1 MPRASI
7 RVSVRLCPSAGE
19 KLPRTDL
26 CTSRHAYGLRSS
38 EIANLPEVNPQ
49 GSVRHGLFAD
59 HVGAGGT
66 TIWAAATSGG
76 ETVTVHLLACMLA
89 RIWRRD
95 EAVSIWSELVDA
107 RKVRLE
113 EHIAASEF
121 ECSLSNLTASRIDI
135 SRAQLDAWDASA
147 RQVLETRLTG
157 TALQQTQLRLLVDN
171 ISLPISPQGSLY
183 NTVVNTAAQALQAL
197 DCLVRGVPQ
206 QIDKGSVLLGLSSWH
221 LYPDVLVASTN
232 THIRQGDGLI
242 ASGGIITIGLESK
255 DGDSCGVS
263 WSLPLAQ
270 AKYYGDPVLAKR
282 HLGVEQSRV
291 PFQELQLVVLGSI
304 LSQWDEPSLDLDKQM
319 EYIQRLSIAV
329 RGTMKE
335 TVVND
340 AWYRT
345 DAKGF
350 DWLHSLGDV
359 AETYS
364 RSKGVT
370 RTQMSRLVALGK
382 RRCIEF
388 LGPRKS
394 RLPPIFGLANFQI
407 LMKALNSAN
416 ERIQFL
422 TSWADKELDPDIL
435 PDAVILYYPDG
446 EYERVRCTRL
456 VNATPSSRDKR
467 KLNQDAGVG
476 HAVTWTLSGDKDD
489 DPYNFDNPK
498 EFLNRCMIPS
508 GPGEPPA
515 LHRIL
520 CGDVHSA
527 VIYVPLSGSLNS
539 FKNDITIPQFFHC
552 IDEGNFPMDRIAE
565 AIGLV
570 CKDPAYRRYFESLN
584 ALTVAAKVFS
594 HLRGART
601 HLAVI
606 NRPVTQAQWWTE
618 LQSPSPLFLES
629 MFSCIA
635 YFETGMLDINPR
647 TIGSRTFAICHD
659 TSIFVA
665 ASLLNDPAET
675 TSEVGVERLVVC
687 DHDSEACDIGIARMQ
702 AVSIDSW
709 VELLDQPTE
718 TAVVRAYKNP
728 IARLAALALAMR
740 KSANVRVVRGDPCW
754 ACIGDAW
761 TTWEAAMALI
771 ASLEAEDSTGDNDS
785 ASIGRGEE
793 TEEEQEQE
801 AQEEDEIDVHYG
813 TPQDNEEEGPYALNP
828 PASDLWQQLQGPGKK
843 APAIAL
849 ITQAALDPR
858 LVRLLVLPRHEELMR
873 GRKGLAQDGS
883 QGVNSVLV
891 VALALE
897 SDIDQIAPVEH
908 QHATLVARD
917 VQHRLQSI
925 DSDPPRVAS
934 AIDPAELAEESG
946 HFGVFRESAPSVL
959 AAGEAELV
967 HVVRSHEACVLFGQ
981 QLDYLADEGVD
992 DFEHLVRRGL
1002 ADVLVYSVTHA
1013 LELGTLEALN
1023 FAPSDEIIA
1032 VKSRHLG
1039 AQLTLHDLRCKT

>member
-1 MPRASI
+1 MGLGEALSKRRRETAEDGPLHITARKLGALFQSAWPK
-7 RVSVRLCPSAGE
+7 VPS
-19 KLPRTDL
+19 LIQ
-26 CTSRHAYGLRSS
+26 AYGLRSS

-113 EHIAASEF
+113 EHIAASES
-121 ECSLSNLTASRIDI
+121 ECSLSDLTASRIDI

-147 RQVLETRLTG
+147 RAWLQCADTAK
-157 TALQQTQLRLLVDN
+157 ALQQTQLRLLVDN

-183 NTVVNTAAQALQAL
+183 NTVVDTAAQALQAL

-206 QIDKGSVLLGLSSWH
+206 QIDKGSVLLGLSSWY

-570 CKDPAYRRYFESLN
+570 CKDPAYR
-584 ALTVAAKVFS
+584 
-594 HLRGART
+594 
-601 HLAVI
+601 
-606 NRPVTQAQWWTE
+606 
-618 LQSPSPLFLES
+618 
-629 MFSCIA
+629 SCIA

-675 TSEVGVERLVVC
+675 TSEVGVERLVAISVYDRAKWVADVDILESSGWNCIEQSIVC
-687 DHDSEACDIGIARMQ
+687 DHDSEACDIGIARVQ

-771 ASLEAEDSTGDNDS
+771 ASIEAEDSTGDNDS

-828 PASDLWQQLQGPGKK
+828 QL
-843 APAIAL
+843 L
-849 ITQAALDPR
+849 ISGSSY
-858 LVRLLVLPRHEELMR
+858 R
-873 GRKGLAQDGS
+873 GR
-883 QGVNSVLV
+883 
-891 VALALE
+891 E
-897 SDIDQIAPVEH
+897 
-908 QHATLVARD
+908 
-917 VQHRLQSI
+917 
-925 DSDPPRVAS
+925 
-934 AIDPAELAEESG
+934 
-946 HFGVFRESAPSVL
+946 
-959 AAGEAELV
+959 
-967 HVVRSHEACVLFGQ
+967 
-981 QLDYLADEGVD
+981 
-992 DFEHLVRRGL
+992 
-1002 ADVLVYSVTHA
+1002 
-1013 LELGTLEALN
+1013 
-1023 FAPSDEIIA
+1023 
-1032 VKSRHLG
+1032 KS
-1039 AQLTLHDLRCKT
+1039 

>member
-1 MPRASI
+1 MASFGQLTNAFFRASQETSI
-7 RVSVRLCPSAGE
+7 GLANVNFDFSVIKYDAPREYQGLGEALSKRRRETAEDGPLHITARKLGALFQSAWPKVPS
-19 KLPRTDL
+19 LIQ
-26 CTSRHAYGLRSS
+26 AYGLRSS

-59 HVGAGGT
+59 HVGADGT

-121 ECSLSNLTASRIDI
+121 ECSLSDLTASRIDI

-147 RQVLETRLTG
+147 RAWLQCADAAK
-157 TALQQTQLRLLVDN
+157 ALQQTQLRLLVDN

-183 NTVVNTAAQALQAL
+183 NTVVDTAAQALQAL
-197 DCLVRGVPQ
+197 NCLVRGVPQ

-232 THIRQGDGLI
+232 THIRQVDGLI

-304 LSQWDEPSLDLDKQM
+304 LSQWDDPSLDLDKQM

-329 RGTMKE
+329 RRTMKE

-350 DWLHSLGDV
+350 DWLHSLGDA

-394 RLPPIFGLANFQI
+394 RLPPISGLANFQI

-422 TSWADKELDPDIL
+422 TSWADKELDPEIL
-435 PDAVILYYPDG
+435 PEAVILYYPDG

-515 LHRIL
+515 LHMIL

-527 VIYVPLSGSLNS
+527 VIYVPLSESLNS

-552 IDEGNFPMDRIAE
+552 IEEGNFPTDRIAE

-584 ALTVAAKVFS
+584 ALTVAAK
-594 HLRGART
+594 ACY
-601 HLAVI
+601 A
-606 NRPVTQAQWWTE
+606 
-618 LQSPSPLFLES
+618 SPMVDRASIAFPLFLES

-635 YFETGMLDINPR
+635 YFETCMLDINPR

-675 TSEVGVERLVVC
+675 TSEVGVERLVGNIGKPGLAFLVSPASPRIRKLDYSSWHMVSHNPFDGMAEDNLRGTSMHLSFTGYELPLDLGQQGNHETPAYFLETAISVYDGAKWVADVDIFEPSGWNCIEQSIVC
-687 DHDSEACDIGIARMQ
+687 DHDSEACEVGIARMQ

-709 VELLDQPTE
+709 VELLDPPTE

-728 IARLAALALAMR
+728 IGRLAALALAMR
-740 KSANVRVVRGDPCW
+740 QSANVGVVRGDPCW

-761 TTWEAAMALI
+761 TTWEATMALI

-785 ASIGRGEE
+785 ASIGKGEE

-801 AQEEDEIDVHYG
+801 AQEEDEMDVHYG

-843 APAIAL
+843 L
-849 ITQAALDPR
+849 KK
-858 LVRLLVLPRHEELMR
+858 RHELSSR
-873 GRKGLAQDGS
+873 
-883 QGVNSVLV
+883 
-891 VALALE
+891 
-897 SDIDQIAPVEH
+897 
-908 QHATLVARD
+908 
-917 VQHRLQSI
+917 
-925 DSDPPRVAS
+925 
-934 AIDPAELAEESG
+934 
-946 HFGVFRESAPSVL
+946 
-959 AAGEAELV
+959 AGNMI
-967 HVVRSHEACVLFGQ
+967 FI
-981 QLDYLADEGVD
+981 Y
-992 DFEHLVRRGL
+992 
-1002 ADVLVYSVTHA
+1002 
-1013 LELGTLEALN
+1013 
-1023 FAPSDEIIA
+1023 
-1032 VKSRHLG
+1032 
-1039 AQLTLHDLRCKT
+1039 